1 MPRSNLAVCFSPV
14 LFHLNVD
21 FKKKKLY
28 SRSRMRQQQLLI
40 NYTLQTSDD
49 NDSSSNNNNEDIAQ
63 ASANAVSNEIQNV
76 NEALPQSQP
85 PPQQQQQTLES
96 YKRKCSQT
104 FNKAATSIANFS
116 AGIVDFNNYTQN
128 TSIIPD
134 EIEYISK
141 VGQICVNDMIK
152 YSMDLFTVSI
162 NVNNREIKSTILL
175 FLKVPVENFE
185 KLKLSLLVG
194 SEPPDLEYYY
204 DSTQK
209 ILKQEEF
216 FKSNLSIQNL
226 NWSYYDKYE
235 DISIYYYKN
244 EQIFK
249 MNNQQRDQQFYEKL
263 KLWKCCTLIKQQN
276 LTLEKIMNRISNERF
291 AFFLQYSQLIFNF

>member
-1 MPRSNLAVCFSPV
+1 MTRSNLAVCFSPV

-21 FKKKKLY
+21 IKKKKLY

-40 NYTLQTSDD
+40 NNTLQTSDD

-63 ASANAVSNEIQNV
+63 ASPNAASNEIQNV

-128 TSIIPD
+128 TSIITD

-162 NVNNREIKSTILL
+162 NVNNREQS
-175 FLKVPVENFE
+175 
-185 KLKLSLLVG
+185 
-194 SEPPDLEYYY
+194 
-204 DSTQK
+204 
-209 ILKQEEF
+209 
-216 FKSNLSIQNL
+216 
-226 NWSYYDKYE
+226 
-235 DISIYYYKN
+235 
-244 EQIFK
+244 
-249 MNNQQRDQQFYEKL
+249 
-263 KLWKCCTLIKQQN
+263 
-276 LTLEKIMNRISNERF
+276 
-291 AFFLQYSQLIFNF
+291 